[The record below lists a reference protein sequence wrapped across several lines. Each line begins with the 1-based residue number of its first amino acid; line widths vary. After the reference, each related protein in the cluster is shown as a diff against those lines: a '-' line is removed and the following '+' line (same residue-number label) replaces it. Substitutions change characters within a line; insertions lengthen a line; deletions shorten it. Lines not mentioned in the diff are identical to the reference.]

1 MAKARKRIAARKKSS
16 KPGKATTKPAR
27 KNKAKRTP
35 AKNSKFKVRRV
46 GTKDK
51 EPLQSLTGFV
61 EQTAEQITERTQGK
75 DQEPFESL
83 SQTAEQITEQTK
95 GAMENYFN
103 WFQNAMSALP
113 WGSTNLNRI
122 LVSHAT
128 QNVTAT
134 FAFVQKLSQAKN
146 FQDVVK
152 IQTQFMNAQ
161 LNSFNDQA
169 KIIGEIYTNAA
180 AATKI
185 PFSVS
190 T

>member
-1 MAKARKRIAARKKSS
+1 MTMA
-16 KPGKATTKPAR
+16 
-27 KNKAKRTP
+27 
-35 AKNSKFKVRRV
+35 
-46 GTKDK
+46 KDK
-51 EPLQSLTGFV
+51 EALQSLTGFV
-61 EQTAEQITERTQGK
+61 EQTA
-75 DQEPFESL
+75 
-83 SQTAEQITEQTK
+83 QTAEQIKEQTQ
-95 GAMENYFN
+95 GAVENYFN
-103 WFQNAMSALP
+103 WLQNAMSALP
-113 WGSTNLNRI
+113 WSNTNLNRI
-122 LVSHAT
+122 LLSNAT

-152 IQTQFMNAQ
+152 IQSEFMSAQ

-180 AATKI
+180 AATKN

>member
-1 MAKARKRIAARKKSS
+1 MAE
-16 KPGKATTKPAR
+16 
-27 KNKAKRTP
+27 
-35 AKNSKFKVRRV
+35 
-46 GTKDK
+46 DK

-83 SQTAEQITEQTK
+83 SQTAEQITERTK

-122 LVSHAT
+122 LVNHAT

-152 IQTQFMNAQ
+152 IQTEFMNAQ

-180 AATKI
+180 AATTKT
-185 PFSVS
+185 PFGMS